1 MNFNN
6 EYRKAFI
13 EMASSHQWIDP
24 FAVTLTMRWQ
34 SWRQHSQ
41 NFRHF
46 MNRLN
51 TQIHGNAYKRY
62 GRRLSVLPVIEGTHR
77 DHPHYHCVID
87 NPRSDNRVW
96 FEANIF
102 KCWNQT
108 ELGLPEMSITPEA
121 DIGWIRYMA
130 KPRDKDNYNEAFDW
144 ENAWF
149 EHPDRR

>member
-1 MNFNN
+1 MKFNN
-6 EYRKAFI
+6 EYRKAVI
-13 EMASSHQWIDP
+13 EMANSHTWIDP

-51 TQIHGNAYKRY
+51 TAIHGNTYKRY
-62 GRRLSVLPVIEGTHR
+62 GRRLSVLPVIEGSHR

-87 NPRSDNRVW
+87 NPRPDNRIW

-130 KPRDKDNYNEAFDW
+130 KPRDKDTYNEAFDW

-149 EHPDRR
+149 EPARS